1 MIYGYYHPLYSTDTV
16 TLNIKFE
23 RYPRPNDTKGI
34 CVKVRLVVEDVDG
47 PNGNALAL
55 RKTNRQIMKEMQE
68 LQPSKPTYHLK
79 LADLLRYSDR
89 RNYFRLDIRQL
100 IDLPSAACIRTD
112 FMRKIHA
119 SAQYDEL
126 DEPTDL
132 FSAGPLTTG
141 AFHDNKTWLLGPTLY
156 DDWHDPDDT
165 DDIII
170 GYEDIDKKEV
180 YQGDFDSRIV
190 RRFLV
195 SLDLNLPLLKWQPAE
210 RLEVVTSV
218 RSRARISKMLKDWR
232 FIMFPVRETV
242 SVAI

>member
-132 FSAGPLTTG
+132 F
-141 AFHDNKTWLLGPTLY
+141 LLGL
-156 DDWHDPDDT
+156 
-165 DDIII
+165 
-170 GYEDIDKKEV
+170 
-180 YQGDFDSRIV
+180 
-190 RRFLV
+190 
-195 SLDLNLPLLKWQPAE
+195 
-210 RLEVVTSV
+210 
-218 RSRARISKMLKDWR
+218 
-232 FIMFPVRETV
+232 
-242 SVAI
+242 